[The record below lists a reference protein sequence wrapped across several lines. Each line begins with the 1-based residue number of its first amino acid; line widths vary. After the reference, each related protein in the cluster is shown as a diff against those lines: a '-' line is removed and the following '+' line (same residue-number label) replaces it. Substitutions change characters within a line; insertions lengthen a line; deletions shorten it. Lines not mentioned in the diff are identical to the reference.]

1 MINDQ
6 FSYLSSVIRGS
17 SFKKLVPENIAD
29 VVRTFLSKLFILLLF
44 RKDFKMKLTAVQTWT
59 QKVSTK
65 LFFGVNDF

>member
-1 MINDQ
+1 
-6 FSYLSSVIRGS
+6 
-17 SFKKLVPENIAD
+17 VPENIAD